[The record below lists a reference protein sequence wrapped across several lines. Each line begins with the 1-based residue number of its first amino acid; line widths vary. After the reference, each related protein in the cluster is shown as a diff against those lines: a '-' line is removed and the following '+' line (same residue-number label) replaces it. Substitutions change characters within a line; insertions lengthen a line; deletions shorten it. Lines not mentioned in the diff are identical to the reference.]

1 MYLFHSTGSQIF
13 NFNTKWNASYSSMF
27 YNKTSKTDLHSRK
40 MNIKMPGSERQMLH
54 GVANTLDL
62 DLKKKKKD
70 RVFRGRSGKLF
81 GKRTGNTG
89 RGGDMKARP

>member
-13 NFNTKWNASYSSMF
+13 NFNTKWNVSYSSMF

-62 DLKKKKKD
+62 DLKKKKKIGSSE
-70 RVFRGRSGKLF
+70 VEVGNYLGREQGTL
-81 GKRTGNTG
+81 GEVGT
-89 RGGDMKARP
+89 